1 MEIYVVKQGDTIYK
15 IAQMFN
21 VSAEKI
27 IADNELTNPNNL
39 VVGQTIVILTNGANG
54 TTHTVVSGD
63 TLFSIAKQ
71 YGVSLSSLMQANP
84 QITNPLNLQIGS
96 IVTVPNVNQNKRE
109 IEVNGYCFPNI
120 SDSVLNKTLPSL
132 TYLSIFSYEVLPD
145 GNLVNISN
153 DTRLIEKARSQ
164 NVAPMLVITN
174 IEQNA
179 SFSSEL
185 AHEILNNPV
194 AQENLINNVISKM
207 QEKNYYGVDVDFE
220 YLFPEDRE
228 AYNQFLLAL
237 KTAITPLGYILT
249 TAVAPKTSKNQEGLL
264 YEAHDYAFHGKVSD
278 HVIIMTYEWGYTYGP
293 PMAVAPANQVKR
305 VLDYAVTEI
314 PSRKILMGMPNYG
327 YDWNIPY
334 VEGTAASSISNVGAV
349 DLAREVGSFINFD
362 NVQKAPYFNYW
373 QGSQEHVVW
382 FDDARGTYERL
393 KFVEE
398 YDLGGVSYWTINQF
412 FPQNWLVLNAM
423 YNVKKVI

>member
-96 IVTVPNVNQNKRE
+96 IVIVPNGNQNKRE

-228 AYNQFLLAL
+228 AYNQFLLEL

-382 FDDARGTYERL
+382 FDDARSTYERL

>member
-132 TYLSIFSYEVLPD
+132 TYLSIFSYEVLPG

-194 AQENLINNVISKM
+194 TQANLINNVISKM

-228 AYNQFLLAL
+228 AYNQFLLEL

-382 FDDARGTYERL
+382 FDDARSTYERL

-398 YDLGGVSYWTINQF
+398 YDLGGVSCWTINQF

>member
-153 DTRLIEKARSQ
+153 DTRLIEKARSH

-194 AQENLINNVISKM
+194 AQANLINNVISKM

-228 AYNQFLLAL
+228 AYNQFLLEL

-293 PMAVAPANQVKR
+293 PMAVAPADQVKR

-382 FDDARGTYERL
+382 FDDARSTYERL

-423 YNVKKVI
+423 YNIKKVI

>member
-153 DTRLIEKARSQ
+153 DTRLIEKARSH

-194 AQENLINNVISKM
+194 AQANLINNVISKM

-228 AYNQFLLAL
+228 AYNQFLLEL

-382 FDDARGTYERL
+382 FDDARSTYERL

-423 YNVKKVI
+423 YNIKKVI

>member
-153 DTRLIEKARSQ
+153 DTRLIEKARSH

-194 AQENLINNVISKM
+194 AQANLINNVISKM

-228 AYNQFLLAL
+228 AYNQFLLEL

-293 PMAVAPANQVKR
+293 PMAVAPADQVKR

-382 FDDARGTYERL
+382 FDDAHSTYERL

-423 YNVKKVI
+423 YNIKKVI

>member
-153 DTRLIEKARSQ
+153 DTRLIEKARSH

-194 AQENLINNVISKM
+194 AQANLINNVISKM

-228 AYNQFLLAL
+228 AYNQFLLEL

-382 FDDARGTYERL
+382 FDDARSTYERL

-398 YDLGGVSYWTINQF
+398 YDLGGVSCWTINQF

>member
-153 DTRLIEKARSQ
+153 DTRLIEKARSH

-194 AQENLINNVISKM
+194 AQANLINNVISKM

-228 AYNQFLLAL
+228 AYNQFLLEL

-382 FDDARGTYERL
+382 FDDARSTYERL

>member
-71 YGVSLSSLMQANP
+71 YGVSLCSLMQANP

-153 DTRLIEKARSQ
+153 DTRLIEKARSH

-194 AQENLINNVISKM
+194 AQANLINNVISKM

-228 AYNQFLLAL
+228 AYNQFLLEL

-382 FDDARGTYERL
+382 FDDARSTYERL

-398 YDLGGVSYWTINQF
+398 YDLGGVSCWTINQF

>member
-96 IVTVPNVNQNKRE
+96 IVIVPNGNQNKRE

-132 TYLSIFSYEVLPD
+132 TYLSIFSYEVLPG

-194 AQENLINNVISKM
+194 TQANLINNVISKM

-228 AYNQFLLAL
+228 AYNQFLLEL

-382 FDDARGTYERL
+382 FDDARSTYERL